1 MKHLTLPA
9 CILFATLTMTSPA
22 QAQWAVIDPANLVQ
36 NILTA
41 LRTLNTVNN
50 QVRQLQ
56 NEAEM
61 LRYAALNLERM
72 DLNTLNRLRA
82 TLATTERLFEEAE
95 GLAFNVN
102 SALQDF
108 ERLYPNEY
116 AEAVT
121 RAQLNA
127 DRAERWNF
135 SREALGTAM
144 TVQAQARQNF
154 ASDEAVL
161 ADLINGGQSAV
172 GALQA
177 AQATNQLLALQARQ
191 LMQSQQLQ
199 ISQDRAVALEQA
211 RAIAAEERSRAMR
224 QRFMSATTTYTPE
237 AVQGL

>member
-1 MKHLTLPA
+1 MKRFILPV
-9 CILFATLTMTSPA
+9 CILFATLTMAPTA
-22 QAQWAVIDPANLVQ
+22 YAQWAVIDPANLVQ

-61 LRYAALNLERM
+61 LRNAALNLQRL

-82 TLATTERLFEEAE
+82 TLATTERLFQEAQ
-95 GLAFNVN
+95 GLAFDVN
-102 SALQDF
+102 RAVQDY

-121 RAQLNA
+121 RAHLNA
-127 DRAERWNF
+127 DRAEHWAF
-135 SREALGTAM
+135 SREAVGTAIAI
-144 TVQAQARQNF
+144 QAQARQNF
-154 ASDEAVL
+154 ASDEEVL
-161 ADLINGGQSAV
+161 ADLVNSSQSAV

-191 LMQSQQLQ
+191 HLQEQQLQ
-199 ISQDRAVALEQA
+199 ISQDRAIALEQA
-211 RAIAAEERSRAMR
+211 RAIAAEERSRTMR
-224 QRFMSATTTYTPE
+224 RRFMSPATTYTPE
-237 AVQGL
+237 AVNGF

>member
-1 MKHLTLPA
+1 MKRFTLA
-9 CILFATLTMTSPA
+9 VCILFATLTMAPPA

-61 LRYAALNLERM
+61 LRNAALNLERL

-82 TLATTERLFEEAE
+82 TLATTERLFEEAQ
-95 GLAFNVN
+95 GLAFDVN
-102 SALQDF
+102 RSLEDF

-127 DRAERWNF
+127 DRAEHWTF
-135 SREALGTAM
+135 SREAVGTAM
-144 TVQAQARQNF
+144 VVQAQARENF
-154 ASDEAVL
+154 VSDEEVL
-161 ADLINGGQSAV
+161 TDLVNSSQSAV

-177 AQATNQLLALQARQ
+177 AQATNQLLALQAR
-191 LMQSQQLQ
+191 LHMQEQQLQ
-199 ISQDRAVALEQA
+199 ISQDRATALEQA
-211 RAIAAEERSRAMR
+211 RAIAAEERSRTMR
-224 QRFMSATTTYTPE
+224 RRFMSVTTTYTPE
-237 AVQGL
+237 ALQAF